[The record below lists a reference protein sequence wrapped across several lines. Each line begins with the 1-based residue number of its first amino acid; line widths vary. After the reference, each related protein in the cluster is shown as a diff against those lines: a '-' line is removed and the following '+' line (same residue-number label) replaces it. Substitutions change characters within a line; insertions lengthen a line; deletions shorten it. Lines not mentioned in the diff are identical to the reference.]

1 MNDDRPDPA
10 HVLRAINVYVTD
22 AYDAPPPLAVRSML
36 ATVRDWVGPL
46 YMCPSFVKSDD
57 GAGRPRYSLRLGN
70 RHYPHMKLVIEP
82 GPGSGAGY
90 LFKADTHDRHV
101 CPKPES
107 TEFAA
112 FRALMEDNQKL
123 AQRIEDDWAAA
134 GLPTFKTFLRDDLA
148 RRQQQAQAEPPQ
160 SQQAP
165 TP

>member
-1 MNDDRPDPA
+1 MNDERPEPS
-10 HVLRAINVYVTD
+10 HVLQAIDVYVTD

-46 YMCPSFVKSDD
+46 YMCPSFVKGEDD
-57 GAGRPRYSLRLGN
+57 SRRPKYSLRLGN

-82 GPGSGAGY
+82 APAGAPGY
-90 LFKADTHDRHV
+90 LFKADSHDRHV

-107 TEFAA
+107 PEYAP
-112 FRALMEDNQKL
+112 FRALMDENQKL
-123 AQRIEDDWAAA
+123 AQRIEDDWAAV

-148 RRQQQAQAEPPQ
+148 RRQHLAQ

-165 TP
+165 IQ